1 MENQRDFKAPKFKP
15 FDGALSPLNALNFS
29 GRRYNT
35 MFDPYAS
42 DSSNSPSPLMKYLR
56 CADPSAAAAASRT
69 PFISPV
75 KVEED
80 VIVMDGIP
88 VPKSSKGSGDARMR
102 SPLTPSNSVNCSFT
116 GYRSPSPGSGV
127 RATGIENI
135 KYHRNKPCRFWET
148 GGICQFGSDCQFAHG
163 KEELR
168 SPRSSGK
175 IKIEISKSN
184 SSSSVGSNSSS
195 YGKKRSPISKVK
207 AAAET
212 EAEEEVIIPL
222 PPEPIKMALLTSP
235 LQLKQPSPSG
245 SANST
250 TTIPDSNPP
259 RSDWSPCDD
268 GIDTTIPCGS
278 MEEDVDAYIAR
289 VLYGTNS
296 RKRLAVFEEICPEN
310 VD

>member
-207 AAAET
+207 AA
-212 EAEEEVIIPL
+212 
-222 PPEPIKMALLTSP
+222 
-235 LQLKQPSPSG
+235 PSPSG